1 MLDRIC
7 SYEEG
12 EMPNEVVSLRF
23 ENGKLE
29 EESVCRVTVAHEEI
43 CNAVVIGTEI
53 NSISTLSI

>member
-1 MLDRIC
+1 
-7 SYEEG
+7 
-12 EMPNEVVSLRF
+12 MPNEVVSLRS